1 MYENAIRNMDS
12 NEAYEIV
19 FHSVNKFILLLGFL
33 SGSEDHYTHSISWTM
48 KDGTSHSGYDFYENE
63 RPAYEYKDQY
73 STNIFSHRTIDIIE
87 QHNFS
92 KVGNN
97 GKLIWTVLLPFPQ
110 LVENGSHFEFQEACH
125 RLPPALHLNLLIL
138 RLQTVPVI
146 GTGLPEVA
154 LWCDL

>member
-92 KVGNN
+92 KVGKMGN
-97 GKLIWTVLLPFPQ
+97 
-110 LVENGSHFEFQEACH
+110 SFEQFYSLFHSWLKMAAILNFKKRAIAY
-125 RLPPALHLNLLIL
+125 RLHYI
-138 RLQTVPVI
+138 
-146 GTGLPEVA
+146 
-154 LWCDL
+154 